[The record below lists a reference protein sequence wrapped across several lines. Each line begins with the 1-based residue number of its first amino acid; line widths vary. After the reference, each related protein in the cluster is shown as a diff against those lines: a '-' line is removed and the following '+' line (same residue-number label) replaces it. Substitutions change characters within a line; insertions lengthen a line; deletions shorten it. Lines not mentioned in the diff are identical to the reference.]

1 MTSRMQQ
8 GERSDYTFMAQLGTM
23 MKLARPFV
31 FSIKPGSCAD
41 EKQIYG
47 RLQIDSDG
55 NSKLHFTLIN
65 NANADLER
73 YPEQT
78 QLSDNYIHNT
88 AAAKLD
94 FQL

>member
-1 MTSRMQQ
+1 LFS
-8 GERSDYTFMAQLGTM
+8 QLSQDRVPT
-23 MKLARPFV
+23 
-31 FSIKPGSCAD
+31 
-41 EKQIYG
+41 KQIYG

>member
-41 EKQIYG
+41 E
-47 RLQIDSDG
+47 
-55 NSKLHFTLIN
+55 
-65 NANADLER
+65 ADLLEGF
-73 YPEQT
+73 
-78 QLSDNYIHNT
+78 
-88 AAAKLD
+88 KLIPMAIANSISHS
-94 FQL
+94 